1 MTQARTLVTFL
12 LDRSG
17 SMEVV
22 RDDTIGAFNA
32 YLDDLKAGDSAE
44 ILFNLVQFDSQ
55 GLDKVCIRRPIA
67 EVQRLDRNSY
77 VPRDYT
83 PLIDAAYTTI
93 KAVETS
99 LNGDAETKVVICVQT
114 DGEEN
119 ASKEHSWD
127 ELRALVKEKAALGW
141 QFNFMGAGIDAY
153 DQGAR
158 MGIAADQTL
167 SYDHLDPVAN
177 KAAFMAAAEN
187 TRLYSRGAME
197 STSYSDAQKRAA
209 GDKYAERAAGSGS
222 KAASKAHTKKASS
235 IKDDFRL

>member
-1 MTQARTLVTFL
+1 MTQNTLITFL

-17 SMEVV
+17 SMESV

-32 YLDDLKAGDSAE
+32 YLDDLKAEVGVDL
-44 ILFNLVQFDSQ
+44 IFNLVQFNGQ
-55 GLDKVCIRRPIA
+55 GLEKVCVRRPVS
-67 EVQRLDRNSY
+67 EVHRLDRNSY
-77 VPRDYT
+77 VPRGST

-93 KAVETS
+93 KAIEAS
-99 LNGDAETKVVICVQT
+99 LNGDAETKVVICIQT

-119 ASKEHSWD
+119 ASEEHNWD
-127 ELRALVKEKAALGW
+127 ELSALVKEKRALGW

-167 SYDHLDPVAN
+167 SYDPKDPVAN
-177 KAAFMAAAEN
+177 KAAFMAAAES

-209 GDKYAERAAGSGS
+209 GDKYAGRTAGPSP
-222 KAASKAHTKKASS
+222 KAVPKTQTKKGSPV
-235 IKDDFRL
+235 KGDFRL